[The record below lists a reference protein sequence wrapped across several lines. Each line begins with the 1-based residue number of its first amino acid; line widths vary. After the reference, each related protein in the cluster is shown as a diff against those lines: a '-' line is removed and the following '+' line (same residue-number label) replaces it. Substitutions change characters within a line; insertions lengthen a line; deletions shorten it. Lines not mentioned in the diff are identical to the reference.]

1 MDRRSFYVKLYI
13 LGKLDVL
20 SLLNSTEHFVFFFQ
34 LAKTFGNTNFFSINY
49 QHSTEFSHIGMPHFS
64 LERVFFQVLMLRV
77 QKVVKKFIMV
87 SPL

>member
-34 LAKTFGNTNFFSINY
+34 LAKTFGNTNFFSIKY

-64 LERVFFQVLMLRV
+64 LERVFFSSFVATCSKSR
-77 QKVVKKFIMV
+77 QKIYYG
-87 SPL
+87 